1 MLTMTQ
7 DFALKL
13 TDMRLRQVS
22 MLLEWMIQ
30 NESEGDALRPA
41 LVAVNN
47 AHDTV
52 MAACSHSV

>member
-1 MLTMTQ
+1 MTQ